1 MSDAFQ
7 WGGMSEGTVSTGK
20 LALRNRVSRDG
31 ETSNLWLAVGAGL
44 LLLLV
49 PLLPFLL
56 VVWMISR
63 TLKNIR
69 KDVSWE

>member
-1 MSDAFQ
+1 MI
-7 WGGMSEGTVSTGK
+7 EGTVSTGQYT
-20 LALRNRVSRDG
+20 LRDRVSRDG
-31 ETSNLWLAVGAGL
+31 ETSNLWLAAGAGL

-63 TLKNIR
+63 TLKGIR

>member
-1 MSDAFQ
+1 MA
-7 WGGMSEGTVSTGK
+7 EGIVPTGQY
-20 LALRNRVSRDG
+20 ALRTRLSRNG
-31 ETSNLWLAVGAGL
+31 ETSNLWLAAGAGL

-63 TLKNIR
+63 TLKGIR

>member
-1 MSDAFQ
+1 MA
-7 WGGMSEGTVSTGK
+7 EGIVPTGQY
-20 LALRNRVSRDG
+20 ALRNRFSRDR

-63 TLKNIR
+63 TLKGIR
-69 KDVSWE
+69 EDVSWE

>member
-1 MSDAFQ
+1 MA
-7 WGGMSEGTVSTGK
+7 EGIVPTGQY
-20 LALRNRVSRDG
+20 ALQNRFSRDG
-31 ETSNLWLAVGAGL
+31 DTSNLWLAAGAGL

-63 TLKNIR
+63 TLKGIR